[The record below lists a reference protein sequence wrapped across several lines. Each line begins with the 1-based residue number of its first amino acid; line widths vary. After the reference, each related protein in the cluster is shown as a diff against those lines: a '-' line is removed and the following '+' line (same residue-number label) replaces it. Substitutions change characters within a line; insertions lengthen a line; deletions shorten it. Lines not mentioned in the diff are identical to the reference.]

1 MASLITSMRMFE
13 ANQKVMQMQDDRMGR
28 VITDLGATS

>member
-1 MASLITSMRMFE
+1 MRMFE

-28 VITDLGATS
+28 VITDLGSAT